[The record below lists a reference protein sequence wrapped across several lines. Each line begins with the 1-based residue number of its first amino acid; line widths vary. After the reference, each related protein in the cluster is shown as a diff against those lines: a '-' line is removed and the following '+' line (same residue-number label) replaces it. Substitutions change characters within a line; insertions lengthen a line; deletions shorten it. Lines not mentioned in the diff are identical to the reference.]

1 MEIDIKTMSISS
13 LQRLRED
20 VDNEL
25 TKRRRNECQQKLD
38 QLANLIKEIQKNDN
52 LDIIFFTGRD
62 DEMHVSHI
70 AEVCEKNFGISRLVV
85 DGGNGYDYPF

>member
-13 LQRLRED
+13 LQKLRGD
-20 VDNEL
+20 IDNEL
-25 TKRRRNECQQKLD
+25 TKRKRNECQQKLD
-38 QLANLIKEIQKNDN
+38 QLANLIKEIQKNNN

-70 AEVCEKNFGISRLVV
+70 AEVYEKNFGISRLMVAG
-85 DGGNGYDYPF
+85 DAGLD

>member
-13 LQRLRED
+13 LQKLRED

-25 TKRRRNECQQKLD
+25 TKRKRNECQQKLD
-38 QLANLIKEIQKNDN
+38 QLANLIKEIQKNNN

-62 DEMHVSHI
+62 DEIHVSHI
-70 AEVCEKNFGISRLVV
+70 AEVYEKNFGISRLIVAG
-85 DGGNGYDYPF
+85 DAGLD

>member
-13 LQRLRED
+13 LQKLRED

-25 TKRRRNECQQKLD
+25 TKRKRNECQQKLD
-38 QLANLIKEIQKNDN
+38 QLANLIKEIQKNNN

-62 DEMHVSHI
+62 DEIHVSHI
-70 AEVCEKNFGISRLVV
+70 AEVYEKNSGISRLMVAG
-85 DGGNGYDYPF
+85 DAGLD

>member
-25 TKRRRNECQQKLD
+25 TKRRRNECHQKLD

-52 LDIIFFTGRD
+52 LDIIFFTGHA

-70 AEVCEKNFGISRLVV
+70 AEVYEKNFGLSRIMVAGDAGL
-85 DGGNGYDYPF
+85 D

>member
-13 LQRLRED
+13 LQKLRED

-25 TKRRRNECQQKLD
+25 TKRKRNECQQKLD
-38 QLANLIKEIQKNDN
+38 QLANLIKEIQKNNN

-70 AEVCEKNFGISRLVV
+70 AEVYEKNFSISRLMVAG
-85 DGGNGYDYPF
+85 DAGLD

>member
-13 LQRLRED
+13 LQKLRED

-25 TKRRRNECQQKLD
+25 TKRKRNECQQKLD
-38 QLANLIKEIQKNDN
+38 QLANLIKEIQKNNN

-62 DEMHVSHI
+62 DEIHVSHI
-70 AEVCEKNFGISRLVV
+70 AEVYEKNFGISRLMVAG
-85 DGGNGYDYPF
+85 DAGLD

>member
-20 VDNEL
+20 VDSEL

-52 LDIIFFTGRD
+52 LDIIFFTGRA

-70 AEVCEKNFGISRLVV
+70 AEVYEKNFGLSRIMVAGDAGL
-85 DGGNGYDYPF
+85 D